1 MALEEVDLGLDGQ
14 DWQIQYVSSQENL
27 RAKQD
32 RLARGGKISS
42 RPPSSPSA
50 GVPTDGLRH
59 VTTWRIL
66 TPPALPIVFAPSKP
80 VLSFAPTTK
89 LVMPDNS
96 CMIVTLST
104 WIEED
109 RGRRQSRLNL

>member
-14 DWQIQYVSSQENL
+14 DWQVSSQENL

-42 RPPSSPSA
+42 RPPSSPTD
-50 GVPTDGLRH
+50 GVPKDGLRH

-66 TPPALPIVFAPSKP
+66 KTPALPIVFAPSKT
-80 VLSFAPTTK
+80 VLSFASTKK

-96 CMIVTLST
+96 CMIVTLVH
-104 WIEED
+104 
-109 RGRRQSRLNL
+109 N